1 MDIKSFQSKLLSG
14 HKEDAIEVPFDPSQ
28 LGLTS
33 QALWLGRR
41 GYRVKATLNGYDFEG
56 AVVARS
62 KRFWLL
68 VPEPIEQAAG
78 VIVGDSVQV
87 SLRA

>member
-33 QALWLGRR
+33 QALWPGRR

-68 VPEPIEQAAG
+68 VPQPIEQAAG
-78 VIVGDSVQV
+78 VVVGDSVQV